1 MAFADKWDFC
11 DATSFWRILAAYCRA
26 LRVAAPG
33 SFAVVQAGQMR
44 LMRVHDEPKLGLNVC
59 PELTLDSPKQQPSRW
74 RAHSRAALPGTA
86 SAGSAGPCPLGTLGI
101 IYEGCTACQTPPK
114 AWAPAP
120 LMRAGYAGVMIHKDA
135 SWLNMYKG

>member
-1 MAFADKWDFC
+1 
-11 DATSFWRILAAYCRA
+11 
-26 LRVAAPG
+26 
-33 SFAVVQAGQMR
+33 MR

-59 PELTLDSPKQQPSRW
+59 PELTLDSPTSSSHQGGELTVVQHYLERRPL
-74 RAHSRAALPGTA
+74 AALD
-86 SAGSAGPCPLGTLGI
+86 LGLLATLGI

-120 LMRAGYAGVMIHKDA
+120 LMRAGYAGVMVHKDA